1 VSETP
6 DPLDLAEYTPM
17 ASAALTDAER
27 WPGLSAAGS
36 ARLVAADSHPAAPV
50 WRHRVGHRLT
60 PAEQEAAR
68 SQLPLA
74 GWLEQHLAVV
84 RSLPAYRRHRGTL
97 DTLGDFPLVTRENLV
112 EDIGGFVPLD
122 ADYGRML
129 HGTSSGSTG
138 AALVMPDD
146 PDELARG
153 FHWLHDLIADLT
165 GGWAPDPARFAV
177 VQVVWQRQAFT
188 YVSVAPGFGESLVAR
203 VNLHP
208 GEWPLESQR
217 AFLRD
222 ADPQVVSG
230 HPTSLE
236 HLLDLRDV
244 VRPIAIISSAM
255 ALSATL
261 RADLERTFE
270 CPVIDVYGLHETR
283 PVAVSTDGG
292 PFVVADR
299 RVHVEILGPDGSAL
313 PEGEIGEIGVTAG
326 ENAFL
331 PLVRYRT
338 GDTGRLVRVD
348 GRLAIN
354 ALEGR
359 EATVFTTPAGTLV
372 PCVDL
377 TQHLQDAGARGWS
390 VEQAAD
396 GTVVATIA
404 GGDVDAVAA
413 RLGTMLARDVTVH
426 RVDTL
431 ADLGEGKPRRYRSSA
446 THPEDRRR
454 SRPS

>member
-1 VSETP
+1 MTVPETVPETP

-17 ASAALTDAER
+17 SSVALTDAER
-27 WPGLSAAGS
+27 WPGLSPVGAARRAAAENHPS
-36 ARLVAADSHPAAPV
+36 APG

-68 SQLPLA
+68 TQVPLA
-74 GWLEQHLAVV
+74 GWLEEHLAVA
-84 RSLPAYRRHRGTL
+84 RSLPAYRRHRGPL
-97 DTLGDFPLVTRENLV
+97 DRLEDFPLISRQDLV

-129 HGTSSGSTG
+129 HGTSSGRTG

-153 FHWLHDLIADLT
+153 FHWLRGVVADLS
-165 GGWAPDPARFAV
+165 GEWEPDPARFAV

-208 GEWPLESQR
+208 DEWAVDDQR

-236 HLLDLRDV
+236 RLLDLRGV

-261 RADLERTFE
+261 RTELGQTFG

-299 RVHVEILGPDGSAL
+299 RVHVEILGSHGAPV
-313 PEGEIGEIGVTAG
+313 PEGEIGEIVVTAG
-326 ENAFL
+326 ENVFL

-348 GRLAIN
+348 GRPAID

-359 EATVFTTPAGTLV
+359 DATVFITPVGDRV

-377 TQHLQDAGARGWS
+377 TQHLQDAGAHGWS
-390 VEQAAD
+390 VEQAVD
-396 GTVVATIA
+396 GSVVATIA
-404 GGDVDAVAA
+404 GGDADIVAE
-413 RLGTMLARDVTVH
+413 RLGAMLARTITVR
-426 RVDTL
+426 RVGTL
-431 ADLGEGKPRRYRSSA
+431 ADLGEGKPRRYRSA
-446 THPEDRRR
+446 ALTP
-454 SRPS
+454 PG

>member
-1 VSETP
+1 
-6 DPLDLAEYTPM
+6 
-17 ASAALTDAER
+17 
-27 WPGLSAAGS
+27 
-36 ARLVAADSHPAAPV
+36 
-50 WRHRVGHRLT
+50 
-60 PAEQEAAR
+60 
-68 SQLPLA
+68 
-74 GWLEQHLAVV
+74 
-84 RSLPAYRRHRGTL
+84 
-97 DTLGDFPLVTRENLV
+97 
-112 EDIGGFVPLD
+112 
-122 ADYGRML
+122 
-129 HGTSSGSTG
+129 
-138 AALVMPDD
+138 
-146 PDELARG
+146 
-153 FHWLHDLIADLT
+153 
-165 GGWAPDPARFAV
+165 
-177 VQVVWQRQAFT
+177 VWQRQAFT

-283 PVAVSTDGG
+283 PVAVTTDGG

-313 PEGEIGEIGVTAG
+313 PEGEIGEIVVTAG

-348 GRLAIN
+348 GRLAID

-404 GGDVDAVAA
+404 GGDAGAVAA
-413 RLGTMLARDVTVH
+413 RLGVMLARDVTVR

-431 ADLGEGKPRRYRSSA
+431 ADLGEGKPRRYRSF
-446 THPEDRRR
+446 HQGM
-454 SRPS
+454 

>member
-1 VSETP
+1 MSDSP
-6 DPLDLAEYTPM
+6 KDPLDLAEYTPM

-27 WPGLSAAGS
+27 WPGLSEDGE
-36 ARLVAADSHPAAPV
+36 ARLAAADGHPAAPV

-60 PAEQEAAR
+60 RAEQEAAR
-68 SQLPLA
+68 SQLPVD
-74 GWLEQHLAVV
+74 GWLEQHLAVA
-84 RSLPAYRRHRGTL
+84 RALPAYRRHRGKLATI
-97 DTLGDFPLVTRENLV
+97 GEFPLISRQNLV
-112 EDIGGFVPLD
+112 DDIGGFVPLD
-122 ADYGRML
+122 ADYRRML

-153 FHWLHDLIADLT
+153 FHWLRDLVAGLT
-165 GGWAPDPARFAV
+165 GDWTPDPARFAV

-208 GEWPLESQR
+208 GEWATQDQR

-236 HLLDLRDV
+236 HLLGLRDV

-255 ALSATL
+255 ALSTTL
-261 RADLERTFE
+261 RAELERTFE

-313 PEGEIGEIGVTAG
+313 PDGEIGEIVVTAG
-326 ENAFL
+326 ENGFL

-348 GRLAIN
+348 GRPAID

-359 EATVFTTPAGTLV
+359 EATVFTTPTGALV

-390 VEQAAD
+390 VEQATD
-396 GTVVATIA
+396 GSVVATIA
-404 GGDVDAVAA
+404 GGDAAAVGA
-413 RLGTMLARDVTVH
+413 RLGAMLARDVTVR
-426 RVDTL
+426 RVATL
-431 ADLGEGKPRRYRSSA
+431 ADLGDGKPRRYRSLRLG
-446 THPEDRRR
+446 T
-454 SRPS
+454 

>member
-1 VSETP
+1 MSETP
-6 DPLDLAEYTPM
+6 DPLHLAEYTPM

-27 WPGLSAAGS
+27 WPGLSAAGQ
-36 ARLVAADSHPAAPV
+36 ARLAAADTHPAAPR

-74 GWLEQHLAVV
+74 GWLKQHLAVA
-84 RSLPAYRRHRGTL
+84 RSLPAYRRHRGPL
-97 DTLGDFPLVTRENLV
+97 DTLGDFPLITRENLV
-112 EDIGGFVPLD
+112 ADIGGFVPLD

-153 FHWLHDLIADLT
+153 FHWLRDLIAGLT
-165 GGWAPDPARFAV
+165 GGWAPDPERFAV

-208 GEWPLESQR
+208 GEWPTADQR
-217 AFLRD
+217 AFLGD
-222 ADPQVVSG
+222 ADPQVISG

-244 VRPIAIISSAM
+244 VRPIAIVSSAM

-261 RADLERTFE
+261 RADLEHTFA

-299 RVHVEILGPDGSAL
+299 WVHVEILAPDGSPV
-313 PEGEIGEIGVTAG
+313 PEGQIGEIVVTAG
-326 ENAFL
+326 ENGFL

-338 GDTGRLVRVD
+338 GDTGRLVHVGNRP
-348 GRLAIN
+348 AID

-359 EATVFTTPAGTLV
+359 EATVFTTPSGAPV

-404 GGDVDAVAA
+404 GGDAA
-413 RLGTMLARDVTVH
+413 LAEERLTTMLARDVTVH

-431 ADLGEGKPRRYRSSA
+431 ADLGKGKPRRYRSSA
-446 THPEDRRR
+446 THPEGRRQ

>member
-1 VSETP
+1 MSETP
-6 DPLDLAEYTPM
+6 DPLHLAEYTPM

-27 WPGLSAAGS
+27 WPGLSTAGA
-36 ARLVAADSHPAAPV
+36 ARLAAADGHPAAPV

-68 SQLPLA
+68 AQLPLP
-74 GWLEQHLAVV
+74 GWLERHLAVA
-84 RSLPAYRRHRGTL
+84 RSLPAYRRHRGPLATL
-97 DTLGDFPLVTRENLV
+97 RDFPLITRQNLV
-112 EDIGGFVPLD
+112 DDIGGFVPLD

-153 FHWLHDLIADLT
+153 FHWLRDLVAGLT
-165 GGWAPDPARFAV
+165 GDWAPDPARFAV

-208 GEWPLESQR
+208 GEWAREDQR

-236 HLLDLRDV
+236 HLLDLREV
-244 VRPIAIISSAM
+244 VRPIAIVSSAM

-261 RADLERTFE
+261 RADLTRTFE
-270 CPVIDVYGLHETR
+270 CPVLDVYGLHETR

-299 RVHVEILGPDGSAL
+299 RVHVEVLGPDGIAL
-313 PEGEIGEIGVTAG
+313 PEGEIGEIAVTAG

-331 PLVRYRT
+331 PLTRYRT

-348 GRLAIN
+348 GHLAID

-359 EATVFTTPAGTLV
+359 EATVFTSPTGALIPS
-372 PCVDL
+372 VDL

-396 GTVVATIA
+396 GAVVATIA
-404 GGDVDAVAA
+404 GGDAGTVAA
-413 RLGTMLARDVTVH
+413 RLGALLSRDVTVR
-426 RVDTL
+426 RVETL
-431 ADLGEGKPRRYRSSA
+431 ADLGEGKPRRYRSA
-446 THPEDRRR
+446 VPRGGITP
-454 SRPS
+454 PG